1 MNASTFKS
9 ADLVGTLFAELFARG
24 GFTTS
29 VIEQAV
35 GDVVAVLDDVAIDV
49 PMAPKL
55 LAVVVA
61 RIVAGG
67 AVALDFTTAAGSGI
81 EDVGYR
87 RDFAA
92 RVDGPPGRF
101 RRSPPGAL
109 NLKEFARADDPD
121 EDTVTEWLGKLNL
134 SDLAT

>member
-1 MNASTFKS
+1 MQRVELDANRAS
-9 ADLVGTLFAELFARG
+9 AGQL
-24 GFTTS
+24 
-29 VIEQAV
+29 
-35 GDVVAVLDDVAIDV
+35 DVAIDV

-87 RDFAA
+87 RDFAGA
-92 RVDGPPGRF
+92 ALTELRRVDFAGLR
-101 RRSPPGAL
+101 PGAL